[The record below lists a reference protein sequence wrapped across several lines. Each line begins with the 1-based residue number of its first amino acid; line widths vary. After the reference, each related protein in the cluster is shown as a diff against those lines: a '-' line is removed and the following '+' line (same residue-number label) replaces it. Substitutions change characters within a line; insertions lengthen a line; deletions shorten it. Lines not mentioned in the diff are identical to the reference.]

1 MKFKCKYLLL
11 IFCIYCIIG
20 MFINEVSL
28 NFISDSSSV
37 LVINWVMIWV
47 NKDVNEKLKFKGS
60 YLVVKNI
67 LFILFII

>member
-1 MKFKCKYLLL
+1 
-11 IFCIYCIIG
+11 
-20 MFINEVSL
+20 MFINEINL
-28 NFISDSSSV
+28 NFISDSNSV
-37 LVINWVMIWV
+37 LVINWVMIRV

>member
-1 MKFKCKYLLL
+1 
-11 IFCIYCIIG
+11 

-37 LVINWVMIWV
+37 LVINWVMIRV

-67 LFILFII
+67 LFILYFSYYLEVMILIYFELY